1 MENVYKRVVKLR
13 NILFGISIVAA
24 MVMCYIAMFHILN
37 GKVLISSNP
46 KFGLI
51 LSVGSFILFSVCL
64 ILKNFLLDRQISD
77 ENAEIIRKD
86 KNYEV
91 LKQVLKN
98 IVNKEEDLTYRVFI
112 RAYNIAFNKKN
123 NNKAIKGLFE
133 DLKK

>member
-13 NILFGISIVAA
+13 NILFGIQYCGSYGNVFHCN
-24 MVMCYIAMFHILN
+24 VSYIKWKSFNI
-37 GKVLISSNP
+37 SNP
-46 KFGLI
+46 KFVLI
-51 LSVGSFILFSVCL
+51 LFVVSFILFSVCL

-112 RAYNIAFNKKN
+112 RAYNIAFNKN
-123 NNKAIKGLFE
+123 NNEAIKGLFE

>member
-123 NNKAIKGLFE
+123 NKVIKGLFE